1 MKFDTILDHLGEF
14 GAYQKRLYLL
24 VCLSAISIA
33 FQTLLPVF
41 YLALPDFRCAVP
53 GLDNDSYTS
62 QGSSHDV
69 IINGTIPWERDDDG
83 VSTLSECNVYTN
95 LTAGNQTR
103 ECKSWVYDKATFT
116 STALAQ
122 FNIVCSDKGW
132 RATSN
137 SINFAGSLCGAFF
150 LGFLS
155 DLIGRKKTFFL
166 SAFFHCASGI
176 SLAFAPNFEG
186 FIALRFIN
194 GVANAGLFMSA
205 FVIGVELVGP
215 SKRVL
220 AGIVIELFWCLGL
233 FILGAVA
240 YGIRNWQHL
249 QLVLS
254 VPSVLLLFLWWFIP
268 ESPRWLLSR
277 GRDAEA
283 EQIIRKAAEVNDV
296 DLPPKIFDKSTV
308 DLNQPQA
315 RVWEMFTTPV
325 LLIRSL
331 IIFLNWFVI
340 SMVYYGLGLNVQNLS
355 GDIYLNF
362 TIANIVETLAY
373 VICIFFLDRA
383 GRKKLHCGSMMLGG
397 VACLATMFPVMYGDS
412 SHAWITTTLSMI
424 GKLGASAA
432 FAIIYVFSA
441 ELFPTVVRN
450 SGMGASSTFAR
461 VGGIISPFVAD
472 LGLLVEGNL
481 KTALPLVVFG
491 AVTVGAG
498 LLSLILPETL
508 NRKLPEN
515 IEDAKT
521 FGRTNS
527 SSQNYLDTLGGIKSA
542 DKQISGKFKKIY
554 DEKF

>member
-1 MKFDTILDHLGEF
+1 MKFDTILEHLGEF

-53 GLDNDSYTS
+53 GLANDSYTS
-62 QGSSHDV
+62 QGSAHEV
-69 IINGTIPWERDDDG
+69 IINGTIPWERDDDDAL
-83 VSTLSECNVYTN
+83 TLSECNVYTN
-95 LTAGNQTR
+95 VTAGNQTQ
-103 ECKSWVYDKATFT
+103 ECTSWVYDKTTFT

-166 SAFFHCASGI
+166 SAFFHSASGI
-176 SLAFAPNFEG
+176 GLAFAPNIEG

-194 GVANAGLFMSA
+194 GVANAGVFMSA

-254 VPSVLLLFLWWFIP
+254 VPSVLLLLLWWFIP

-283 EQIIRKAAEVNDV
+283 EEIIRKAAEVNGV
-296 DLPPKIFDKSTV
+296 DLPPKIFDKSMV

-331 IIFLNWFVI
+331 VIFLNWFVI

-373 VICIFFLDRA
+373 IMCIFLLDRA

-397 VACLATMFPVMYGDS
+397 IACLATMFPVMYGDS
-412 SHAWITTTLSMI
+412 SHTWITTTLSMI

-441 ELFPTVVRN
+441 ELFPTIVRN

-461 VGGIISPFVAD
+461 VGGVISPFVAD
-472 LGLLVEGNL
+472 LGLLVGGNL

-515 IEDAKT
+515 IEDAKM
-521 FGRTNS
+521 FGRTSNS
-527 SSQNYLDTLGGIKSA
+527 SQKCLDTLGGIAS
-542 DKQISGKFKKIY
+542 DDIQISGKFTKIC
-554 DEKF
+554 DERF